1 MATENNQLKQFI
13 KKSDLASLPVLHN
26 TLQVLKETL
35 EKPSFNYRYLDHI
48 LKYDPACMLNLL
60 AYANQEM
67 AGDDDN
73 QINQVEHAAMFLGMD
88 RLEKFINKVT
98 SVNSIKNPSLAS
110 KIIQLQYRGVHAAFQ
125 AQNFARMLN
134 VSNENEVYTSS
145 LITPLSELLCWH
157 LEPVKAQKVELLV
170 HRKQQPY
177 QQAQQ
182 DIFGFTYHELAESLT
197 HHWKIP
203 KLFLQRQ
210 QMEQLEDAAKPVK
223 CMYLA
228 EKCSI
233 IAEQGWYFDGM
244 YKHIQLCA
252 QVLHFSEARLAR
264 ELHKTA
270 VELAHATA
278 EFFPLQSVSAH
289 LALLPGEVPYT
300 QVIEIEA
307 AEKDIQKAPPAEQKQ
322 AFKPEPRA
330 ANKPKKIPSIHLISA
345 SNDFPGLIRTTIDA
359 LAETGIFS
367 RTAFMMLSKDKKILQ
382 VRGIRGLKDPEF
394 INTLL
399 PIKPANLFTKLLEKP
414 QAVFINQTNYD
425 KFLPIITTSMQKM
438 LKVKE
443 FIAKSVHANKKPI
456 GLFYMDKFSGTD
468 DREDELI
475 DIKEFAE
482 VKKILNLFEKQL
494 GILSKS

>member
-1 MATENNQLKQFI
+1 MAAENNQLKQFI
-13 KKSDLASLPVLHN
+13 QKSDIATLPVLHN
-26 TLQVLKETL
+26 TLQVLKDTL
-35 EKPSFNYRYLDHI
+35 EKPSFNYRYLDTI
-48 LKYDPACMLNLL
+48 LQYDPACMINLL

-67 AGDDDN
+67 AADDDN

-88 RLEKFINKVT
+88 RLEKFINKIT
-98 SVNSIKNPSLAS
+98 SIYSIKDRAIAN
-110 KIIQLQYRGVHAAFQ
+110 KIVQLQYRGVHAAFQ
-125 AQNFARMLN
+125 ARNFSRMLN
-134 VSNENEVYTSS
+134 VSTEAEVYTST

-170 HRKQQPY
+170 YRKQQPY
-177 QQAQQ
+177 EQAQQ
-182 DIFGFTYHELAESLT
+182 EIFGFTYHELAESLT

-203 KLFLQRQ
+203 NLFLQRQ
-210 QMEQLEDAAKPVK
+210 EMEQLEDAVKPVK

-233 IAEQGWYFDGM
+233 IAEKGWYFDAM
-244 YKHIQLCA
+244 YEQIRLCS
-252 QVLHFSEARLAR
+252 QELHFSEARIAQ

-270 VELAHATA
+270 VELAHSTA
-278 EFFPLQSVSAH
+278 DFFPVQDISAH

-307 AEKDIQKAPPAEQKQ
+307 PKQDTQQVSQAKQKP
-322 AFKPEPRA
+322 AFKPKAE
-330 ANKPKKIPSIHLISA
+330 NKPEKIPSIHLISA

-359 LAETGIFS
+359 LAETGIFT
-367 RTAFMMLSKDKKILQ
+367 RTAFMMLSKDKKIIQ
-382 VRGIRGLKDPEF
+382 VRGIRGLKDPKF

-399 PIKPANLFTKLLEKP
+399 PIKPTNLFTKLLEKP
-414 QAVFINQTNYD
+414 QTVFINRTNYD
-425 KFLPIITTSMQKM
+425 KFLPIITTPMQDM

-443 FIAKSVHANKKPI
+443 FIARSVHANKKPI
-456 GLFYMDKFSGTD
+456 GLFYMDKFSGEE
-468 DREDELI
+468 DRTDELI
-475 DIKEFAE
+475 DIKDFAK